1 MDKKKLIPGQKYLHH
16 RKVDI
21 AGRKMEAERWMKC
34 ESITK
39 DGAVF
44 SRDFEADIVLTNK
57 EIEEDLQEDYK

>member
-1 MDKKKLIPGQKYLHH
+1 
-16 RKVDI
+16 
-21 AGRKMEAERWMKC
+21 MEAERWMKC

-57 EIEEDLQEDYK
+57 DIEEDLQEDYK